1 MLEEGIR
8 LPLSA
13 EDYLPDSD
21 EKPVDNELQVLAP
34 VLLRAIL
41 SYIWAERFDWFF
53 GVNLG
58 VYYDPD
64 RPAIGPDGFLS
75 LGVQR
80 VRPDNKL
87 RLSYIVAQELVTPQW
102 VLEVVSK
109 KPGGEYGE
117 KFDRYAAMG
126 VLYYTIYNPSH
137 HRRDKHDVFEVYK
150 LIQGQYVRQQGN
162 PVWMPEIGLG
172 IGLEVGRQEG
182 IKRDWLYWYDA
193 AGNRHLAPEDAIVQE
208 RILREREKLMRREAE
223 AQLADAQQALAQ
235 VRQQSIQDVAEE
247 RQSLAL
253 KMLQA
258 GAAIDFV
265 TNVTGFTPE
274 QLQAFQ
280 AENP

>member
-87 RLSYIVAQELVTPQW
+87 RLSYIIAQELVTPQW

-150 LIQGQYVRQQGN
+150 LIQGQYVRQQSN

-172 IGLEVGRQEG
+172 IGLEMGRQEG

-193 AGNRHLAPEDAIVQE
+193 AGHRHLAPEDAIAQE
-208 RILREREKLMRREAE
+208 RILRGREKLMRREAE
-223 AQLADAQQALAQ
+223 AQLADAQQTLEQ

-280 AENP
+280 AENS